1 MIKNALIDLPEL
13 EVEQK
18 SDTSL
23 NRKIV
28 VHNDDHNPFE
38 WVIMCFV
45 DILGHSTVQAEQCA
59 HLIHFKGK
67 CSVKSGSFDELKPLK
82 DGLVDRGLSAVIE

>member
-28 VHNDDHNPFE
+28 VHNDDHNTFD
-38 WVIMCFV
+38 WVIITLIE
-45 DILGHSTVQAEQCA
+45 ILGHSTVQAEQCA

-67 CSVKSGSFDELKPLK
+67 TSVKHGSLDELKPLK
-82 DGLVDRGLSAVIE
+82 DGLVDRGLSATIE